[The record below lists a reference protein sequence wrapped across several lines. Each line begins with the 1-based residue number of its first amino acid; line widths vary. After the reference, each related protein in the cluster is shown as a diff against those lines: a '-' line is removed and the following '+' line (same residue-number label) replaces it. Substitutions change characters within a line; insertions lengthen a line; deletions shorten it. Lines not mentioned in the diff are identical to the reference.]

1 MIFKRIIFS
10 WKVICQLWQF
20 LKKFNIGSPYDPA
33 TTLLGMEPKEP
44 KTGTQTNT
52 YS

>member
-10 WKVICQLWQF
+10 WKVIWQF

-33 TTLLGMEPKEP
+33 ITLLGMEPKEP
-44 KTGTQTNT
+44 KTGTQILI
-52 YS
+52 YKS

>member
-10 WKVICQLWQF
+10 WKVIWQF

-33 TTLLGMEPKEP
+33 TTLLGIEPKEP
-44 KTGTQTNT
+44 KTVTQTNT